1 MRKKK
6 GGGGGGGGAGEGVK
20 EATMVILSALR
31 AVSDLSGLRDER
43 SASLSCPVIQDCAL
57 WRAPDPYQ
65 CGKRP

>member
-1 MRKKK
+1 
-6 GGGGGGGGAGEGVK
+6 
-20 EATMVILSALR
+20 MVILSALR